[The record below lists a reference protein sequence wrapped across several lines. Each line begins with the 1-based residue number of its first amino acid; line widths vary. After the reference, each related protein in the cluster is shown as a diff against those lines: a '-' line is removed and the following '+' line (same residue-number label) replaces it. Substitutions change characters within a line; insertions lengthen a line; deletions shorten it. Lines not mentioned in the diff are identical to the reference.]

1 MMTVSADDGAS
12 SCRATR
18 PRCIAKPS
26 DPGLGRDELVD
37 EVFNPA
43 ADLLTDGS
51 DGSLGRESFDLESS
65 RFYGNTCGQATDRR
79 LT

>member
-26 DPGLGRDELVD
+26 DPGLGRDEFVD
-37 EVFNPA
+37 EAFNPA
-43 ADLLTDGS
+43 VDPLADGS
-51 DGSLGRESFDLESS
+51 DGTWGRESFES
-65 RFYGNTCGQATDRR
+65 
-79 LT
+79 